1 MTRVERAVQAVRHP
15 LAFRVL
21 QVRRTTRLT
30 PLMMRVTVA
39 GEQLAGFHSPAADDH
54 VTLYFP
60 NPGENSVPIPEVGA
74 NGLTFA
80 RDAAHVEHRDYTPRR
95 HDPAAGE
102 LDIDFVLHGSG
113 PAASWAATA
122 EPGRVLGVAGPRG
135 SFVVPDDLDWHLLAG
150 DETALPAIARRLE
163 ALPAG
168 SRAIAFVE
176 VADAAEEQVLRTA
189 ADLDLTWLHRNGA
202 PAGSAPLLADAV
214 RALDFPAGS
223 YYAWAAG
230 ESGCM
235 RPLRQYLAR
244 DRALTNDRFK
254 VQGYWKRPRTP

>member
-1 MTRVERAVQAVRHP
+1 MTRLERAVQVVRHP

-21 QVRRTTRLT
+21 DVLRTTRLSRQ
-30 PLMMRVTVA
+30 LLRVTV
-39 GEQLAGFHSPAADDH
+39 GGPQLAGFHSAAADDH

-60 NPGENSVPIPEVGA
+60 NPGENTVPVPEVGA
-74 NGLTFA
+74 NGLTFP
-80 RDAAHVEHRDYTPRR
+80 RDAAPVEHRDYTPRH
-95 HDPAAGE
+95 HDPVAGE

-113 PAASWAATA
+113 PAAAWAEAA

-135 SFVVPDDLDWHLLAG
+135 SFVVPDDLDWYLLAG

-163 ALPAG
+163 ELPAG
-168 SRAIAFVE
+168 TRAIAFVE
-176 VADAAEEQVLRTA
+176 VADAAEELELTTA
-189 ADLDLTWLHRNGA
+189 ADLDLTWLHRDGA

-214 RALDFPAGS
+214 RALDFPSGS

-235 RPLRQYLAR
+235 RPLRQFLAR
-244 DRALTNDRFK
+244 DRALPNDRFK
-254 VQGYWKRPRTP
+254 VQGYWKKPRTS